1 LKYVKIKLNNII
13 KIQIFITILFVQ
25 IQIKLEQ
32 WRCWRRRRR
41 LVVPGTKW
49 QKRRHTHTTHLW
61 SHVHDYLAELFIIRR
76 ELLVFFGE
84 MSHVLIQ
91 GHKLLRLGV
100 RYRLGAPNG
109 WDTTGR
115 HKFSAVVL
123 ESPYTRFLSGPPD
136 NSAFI
141 YKSGSKPEWVEGSSM
156 YLSLN
161 RLLYVFWKLKKYIIE
176 FNSIK

>member
-1 LKYVKIKLNNII
+1 LNNII

-32 WRCWRRRRR
+32 WRCWRRKRR

-84 MSHVLIQ
+84 MSHVL
-91 GHKLLRLGV
+91 
-100 RYRLGAPNG
+100 GAPNG
-109 WDTTGR
+109 WDTTGH

-161 RLLYVFWKLKKYIIE
+161 QLLYVFWKLKKYIIE